1 MNHAIGRTPVS
12 LFAIVPGVAD
22 LGLGWR
28 VAARVWGLP
37 PLIGET
43 LLAIAALIWALL
55 LLLYVAKWALY
66 RDAALQEA
74 AHPVLCCFIGLIPIG
89 GLLIALGL
97 LPYSRGAALV
107 LFLLAAL
114 AQCAFAIWRGGGLW
128 RGGRSDASTTPIMYL
143 PVVGG
148 NFVIATVSGAL
159 GFAAWGQL
167 FFGAAVL
174 SWLAL
179 ESVILHRLYTQEP
192 LPPALRPSLGIM
204 LAPPAVGT
212 VAYLAINRDGP
223 PDLAAH
229 LLFGYALLQALLLLR
244 LLPWIRQQ
252 PFAASYWAFS
262 FGVAALPLGAL
273 RMLERGEEG
282 PIAQLAAPLFI
293 AANLVIGVLALATLW
308 LLSKRRLLPA
318 PAGPPAGG
326 APA

>member
-1 MNHAIGRTPVS
+1 MNDAIGRTPVS

-28 VAARVWGLP
+28 VAARVWALP
-37 PLIGET
+37 PLVGEI

-55 LLLYVAKWALY
+55 LLLYIAKWTLY

-74 AHPVLCCFIGLIPIG
+74 GHPVLCCFIGLIPIG

-97 LPYSRGAALV
+97 LPYSRSAALV
-107 LFLLAAL
+107 LFLLATI

-128 RGGRSDASTTPIMYL
+128 RGGRSDTSTTPIMYL

-148 NFVIATVSGAL
+148 NFVIATVAGAL
-159 GFAAWGQL
+159 GFAPWGQL

-212 VAYLAINRDGP
+212 VAYLAINRAGP

-273 RMLERGEEG
+273 RMLERGEDG

-293 AANLVIGVLALATLW
+293 AANLIIGMLALATLW
-308 LLSKRRLLPA
+308 LLSQRRLLPA
-318 PAGPPAGG
+318 PAGPPAAG
-326 APA
+326 ARA

>member
-1 MNHAIGRTPVS
+1 M
-12 LFAIVPGVAD
+12 
-22 LGLGWR
+22 
-28 VAARVWGLP
+28 
-37 PLIGET
+37 
-43 LLAIAALIWALL
+43 
-55 LLLYVAKWALY
+55 
-66 RDAALQEA
+66 
-74 AHPVLCCFIGLIPIG
+74 
-89 GLLIALGL
+89 
-97 LPYSRGAALV
+97 
-107 LFLLAAL
+107 
-114 AQCAFAIWRGGGLW
+114 
-128 RGGRSDASTTPIMYL
+128 
-143 PVVGG
+143 
-148 NFVIATVSGAL
+148 IATVSGAL

-167 FFGAAVL
+167 FFGAAAL

-192 LPPALRPSLGIM
+192 LPAALRPSLGIM

-262 FGVAALPLGAL
+262 FGIAALPLGAL

-282 PIAQLAAPLFI
+282 PIAQLGAPLFI

-318 PAGPPAGG
+318 PAGPPTGG

>member
-1 MNHAIGRTPVS
+1 MNDAIRRTPVS
-12 LFAIVPGVAD
+12 LFAIVLGVAD

-28 VAARVWGLP
+28 VAARVWGVP
-37 PLIGET
+37 PMIGET
-43 LLAIAALIWALL
+43 LQAIAALIWVTLL
-55 LLLYVAKWALY
+55 VLYVAKWTLY

-74 AHPVLCCFIGLIPIG
+74 GHPVLCCFIGLIPIG

-97 LPYSRGAALV
+97 LPYNRS
-107 LFLLAAL
+107 AAL
-114 AQCAFAIWRGGGLW
+114 ALFLVAAIAQSAFGIWRGGGLW
-128 RGGRSDASTTPIMYL
+128 RGGRSDANTTPIMYL

-148 NFVIATVSGAL
+148 NFVIATVAGAL
-159 GFAAWGQL
+159 GFAGWGQL

-192 LPPALRPSLGIM
+192 LPLALRPTLGIM
-204 LAPPAVGT
+204 LAAPAVGG
-212 VAYLAINRDGP
+212 VAYLGINRSGP

-229 LLFGYALLQALLLLR
+229 LLFGYGLLQALFLLR

-273 RMLERGEEG
+273 RMLERGEDG

-293 AANLVIGVLALATLW
+293 AANLVIALMALGTLR
-308 LLSKRRLLPA
+308 LLSQRRLLPA
-318 PAGPPAGG
+318 PGGPPVIGSTA
-326 APA
+326 